1 MIELDGAEPTRAMR
15 NKPYVFLHPA
25 DAEEGGF
32 AEGEKIEVRSVNGW
46 IRRQVKLDTTLRK
59 GVVNVPHGWS
69 YEMNV
74 NRLTGTREVDNLTG
88 MVRYSG
94 LEVTLHPV

>member
-1 MIELDGAEPTRAMR
+1 
-15 NKPYVFLHPA
+15 
-25 DAEEGGF
+25 
-32 AEGEKIEVRSVNGW
+32 
-46 IRRQVKLDTTLRK
+46 VKYDTTLRK

-74 NRLTGTREVDNLTG
+74 NRLTGSREVDNLTG

-94 LEVTLHPV
+94 LEVTLHPLPDARSQAAGSSPFVEA